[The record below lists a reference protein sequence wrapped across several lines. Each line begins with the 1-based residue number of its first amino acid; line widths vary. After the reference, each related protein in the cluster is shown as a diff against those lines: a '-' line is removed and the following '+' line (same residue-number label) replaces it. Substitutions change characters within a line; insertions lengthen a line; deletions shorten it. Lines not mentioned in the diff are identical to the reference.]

1 MRNAEGGG
9 TLALSGDQNDDH
21 HSIISDLVS
30 LIEHVQSSMRLLES
44 AIATESS
51 PGGHEAAG
59 NVVVLDD
66 LTPRYQSARAALS
79 ACNAGLGLAHLLLL
93 DTSASSYGT
102 DESAERDLRP
112 ARLIGRA

>member
-21 HSIISDLVS
+21 HSIVSDLVS

-51 PGGHEAAG
+51 PGRQEAAG
-59 NVVVLDD
+59 NVIVLDD
-66 LTPRYQSARAALS
+66 LTPRYQSARAALC

-102 DESAERDLRP
+102 DESTERDLRP